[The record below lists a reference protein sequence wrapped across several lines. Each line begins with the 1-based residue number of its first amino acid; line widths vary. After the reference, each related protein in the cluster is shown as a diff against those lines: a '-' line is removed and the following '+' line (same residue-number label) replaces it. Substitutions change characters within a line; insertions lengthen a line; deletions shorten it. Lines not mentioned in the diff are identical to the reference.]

1 MLDSK
6 HIRSDLENLAKLL
19 QKKGFSLDVAFIN
32 ELEAQ
37 RKTLQVEAEKLQ
49 SERNSKS
56 KEIGR
61 LKSQG
66 QDAQSVLDSVATLG
80 DALKAASEK
89 LEAVSEK
96 LNDYLAGIPNIP
108 HNSVPEGKS
117 ETDNEEVRRWGEIR
131 TFDFEVKDHVDLAAP
146 SGQMDFE
153 RATKISGSRFV
164 VMRSEIAAL
173 HRALAQ
179 FMLQTHI
186 ENGYEEVNV
195 PFMVNAESLF
205 GTGNLP
211 KFEADLF
218 KLPGERDFYLI
229 PTSEV
234 PVTNI
239 YRDEILEAKELPKK
253 FVCYSPCFRSEAGS
267 YGRDTRGMIRQHQFE
282 KVELV
287 KLVSA
292 ESSYDELE
300 TLVES
305 AESILKALKLPYRV
319 VNLCGGDLSFSS
331 AKTYDIEV
339 WLPAQNTYREISSCS
354 NFEAFQAR
362 RSMIRWRKPDEKKP
376 ELVHTLNGSGLAIGR
391 TLVAVME
398 NYQNADGS
406 IRIPEALQSYMGG
419 KTVILKNP

>member
-1 MLDSK
+1 MLDPKLIRGDLQTVAQALSK
-6 HIRSDLENLAKLL
+6 KC
-19 QKKGFSLDVAFIN
+19 FTLDVNLID
-32 ELEAQ
+32 ELESQ
-37 RKTLQVEAEKLQ
+37 RKTLQVNAEHLQ
-49 SERNSKS
+49 NERNTKS

-66 QDAQSVLDSVATLG
+66 QDAQPILDSVAKLG
-80 DALKAASEK
+80 DELKIATEK
-89 LEAVSEK
+89 LDQVSQK
-96 LNDYLAGIPNIP
+96 LNDYLAGVPNLP
-108 HNSVPEGKS
+108 HSSVPEG
-117 ETDNEEVRRWGEIR
+117 ETEEDNEEVRKWGEVPA
-131 TFDFEVKDHVDLAAP
+131 FDFEVKDHVDLGAF
-146 SGQMDFE
+146 SGEMDFE
-153 RATKISGSRFV
+153 RGSKIAGSRFV

-173 HRALAQ
+173 HRVLAQ

-205 GTGNLP
+205 GTGTLP

-218 KLPGERDFYLI
+218 KIPGERDFYLI
-229 PTSEV
+229 PTAEV

-239 YRDEILEAKELPKK
+239 YRDEILDANEIPKN

-287 KLVSA
+287 KLV
-292 ESSYDELE
+292 EPEKSYQALE
-300 TLVES
+300 DLLES

-319 VNLCGGDLSFSS
+319 INLCGGDLSFSS

-354 NFEAFQAR
+354 NFEDFQAR
-362 RSMIRWRKPDEKKP
+362 RSMIRWRKPNEKKP
-376 ELVHTLNGSGLAIGR
+376 ELLHTLNGSGLAVGR

-406 IRIPEALQSYMGG
+406 IRVPEVLQPYMGG
-419 KTVILKNP
+419 KTVILERS

>member
-1 MLDSK
+1 MLDPK
-6 HIRSDLENLAKLL
+6 LVRSDLEGLAALL
-19 QKKGFSLDVAFIN
+19 QKKGFTLDVALIN
-32 ELEAQ
+32 DLEAQ
-37 RKTLQVEAEKLQ
+37 RKTLQVNAEQLQ

-66 QDAQSVLDSVATLG
+66 QDAQSVLDSVAQLG
-80 DALKAASEK
+80 DQLKEASEK
-89 LEAVSEK
+89 LEVVSEK
-96 LNDYLAGIPNIP
+96 LNDYLAGIPNLP
-108 HNSVPEGKS
+108 HDSVPEGKS
-117 ETDNEEVRRWGEIR
+117 EEDNQEIRRWGDIPF
-131 TFDFEVKDHVDLAAP
+131 FDFEVKDHVDLGAA

-153 RATKISGSRFV
+153 RASKISGSRFV

-186 ENGYEEVNV
+186 DTGYEEVNV
-195 PFMVNAESLF
+195 PFLVNAESLF

-239 YRDEILEAKELPKK
+239 YRDEILDANELPKK

-287 KLVSA
+287 KLVAA
-292 ESSYDELE
+292 ETSYDELE
-300 TLVES
+300 SLLES
-305 AESILKALKLPYRV
+305 AESILKALKLPFRV

-376 ELVHTLNGSGLAIGR
+376 ELVHTLNGSGLAVGR

-406 IRIPEALQSYMGG
+406 IRIPEVLQSYMGG
-419 KTVILKNP
+419 KTLILKK